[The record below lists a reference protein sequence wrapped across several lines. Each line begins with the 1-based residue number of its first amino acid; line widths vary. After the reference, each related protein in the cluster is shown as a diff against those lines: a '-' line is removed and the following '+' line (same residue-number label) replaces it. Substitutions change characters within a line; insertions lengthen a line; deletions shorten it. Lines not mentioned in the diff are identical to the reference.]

1 MSSLMR
7 FAYIDSNGNEVP
19 IPSVDA
25 LALRIELGAINEATE
40 LYDAQADQWGPAH
53 THEIFHTLSR
63 AAEGDDGFVAPP
75 PPVPPPTAE
84 ATPER
89 EPTAAKRRTNLPD
102 DPRDAVAG
110 LTLADPPPEPREGA
124 RTAGDEG
131 DDFGLDLAPPSP
143 TPDDTLG
150 ADEDDGPSFD
160 FGDMSGGLEMEAALG
175 EGDEPVM
182 DFGAGEPSAF
192 GETLEQDMEFTGAGL
207 SDMSGLDASGGLD
220 LERPMAEFRA
230 DAPPAW
236 MDPMQEEGADEVMDF
251 SSISSDVATDPED
264 ALRPSRSHRKSKVK
278 PSPPRFRHQRSLV
291 GPIVGVV
298 VLSALGVGGYVA
310 WPIAVARWE
319 ARSEPP
325 EPQATLPPIPD
336 RLQSG
341 YRTATDVAFATVF
354 REARGTVSGATGSP
368 PREWLAGVY
377 LANASRFGGV
387 EVFWLGVR
395 DQLEAV
401 RAVGAAPFEA
411 AFGTSMASAGIPAAD
426 RPQMLER
433 ARSGF
438 AAAAPARAQT
448 FDQVDDLVDAALELH
463 AFLVANEDDIEYT
476 PAATVTSDPVLEA
489 KPATPQLGDAMADRI
504 GRVTNALD
512 DLDSLGLV
520 TADGLWSAVLR
531 RIQEVGI
538 R

>member
-89 EPTAAKRRTNLPD
+89 EPIPPRGGRNLSD
-102 DPRDAVAG
+102 ARDAVAG
-110 LTLADPPPEPREGA
+110 LTLADLPSEPLEGA
-124 RTAGDEG
+124 ATAGDEG
-131 DDFGLDLAPPSP
+131 DDFGLDLAPASAAPE
-143 TPDDTLG
+143 DTLG

-160 FGDMSGGLEMEAALG
+160 FGDMSGGLEMEAPLG

-192 GETLEQDMEFTGAGL
+192 GETLEQDMEFSGADL
-207 SDMSGLDASGGLD
+207 SDTSGLDASGGLD
-220 LERPMAEFRA
+220 LERPMAEFRP

-236 MDPMQEEGADEVMDF
+236 MDPVQEEGTDDVMDF

-264 ALRPSRSHRKSKVK
+264 VLRPSRAHRKSKVK
-278 PSPPRFRHQRSLV
+278 PSPPRFRRQRSLV

-319 ARSEPP
+319 ARNEPP

-336 RLQSG
+336 RLESG
-341 YRTATDVAFATVF
+341 YRAATDIAFATVL
-354 REARGTVSGATGSP
+354 REARGTVSDATGSP

-387 EVFWLGVR
+387 EVFWLGIR
-395 DQLEAV
+395 DELEAV
-401 RAVGAAPFEA
+401 RAAGADPFEA
-411 AFGTSMASAGIPAAD
+411 AFGSSMASAGIPAAD

-433 ARSGF
+433 ARAGF
-438 AAAAPARAQT
+438 GAAAPARAQT

-476 PAATVTSDPVLEA
+476 PAATITSDPVLEA